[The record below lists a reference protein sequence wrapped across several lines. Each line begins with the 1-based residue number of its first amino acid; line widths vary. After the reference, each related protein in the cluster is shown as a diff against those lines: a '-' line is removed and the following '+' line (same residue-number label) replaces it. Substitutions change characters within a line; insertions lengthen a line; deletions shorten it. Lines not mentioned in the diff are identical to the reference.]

1 MNPETSDN
9 KPVKEKK
16 KRAAPAHAALQTE
29 IIKMIVKKDG
39 INYPSAMKKLKEY
52 ITEALGKPYVSGGDI
67 TYIDALKKTKEH
79 LSK

>member
-1 MNPETSDN
+1 MRHLTTNLL
-9 KPVKEKK
+9 K
-16 KRAAPAHAALQTE
+16 KRKKAAPAHATLQTE

-39 INYPSAMKKLKEY
+39 IKYPAAMKKLKEY

-67 TYIDALKKTKEH
+67 TLDALKKTKAH